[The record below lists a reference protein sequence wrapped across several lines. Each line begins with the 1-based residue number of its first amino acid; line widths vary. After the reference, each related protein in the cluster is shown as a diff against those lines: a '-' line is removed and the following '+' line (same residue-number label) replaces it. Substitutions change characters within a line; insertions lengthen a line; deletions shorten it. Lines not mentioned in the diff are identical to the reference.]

1 MKYAVIL
8 SGGTGSRLGL
18 DIPKQYYQVAGHP
31 VIGYVLQ
38 TLLAYQGLAGIV
50 IVADGTWKHL
60 ICEELADYPGKIG
73 FAEPGANRQLS
84 IYHALVALREQMCIA
99 DEDVVLIQDAARP
112 DTSLLQ
118 IAYCFDAI
126 EGHDGVVPVLP
137 MKDTVYL
144 SENGK
149 AVSALLKRS
158 NVFAGQ
164 APEAF
169 RYGVYRK
176 ANETLLPEQI
186 LAINGSTEPA
196 VLAGLD
202 VVMIPGEEENYK
214 ITTQADLERFCQ
226 EKEGRV

>member
-1 MKYAVIL
+1 
-8 SGGTGSRLGL
+8 
-18 DIPKQYYQVAGHP
+18 
-31 VIGYVLQ
+31 
-38 TLLAYQGLAGIV
+38 
-50 IVADGTWKHL
+50 
-60 ICEELADYPGKIG
+60 
-73 FAEPGANRQLS
+73 
-84 IYHALVALREQMCIA
+84 
-99 DEDVVLIQDAARP
+99 
-112 DTSLLQ
+112 
-118 IAYCFDAI
+118 
-126 EGHDGVVPVLP
+126 
-137 MKDTVYL
+137 VYL

-169 RYGVYRK
+169 RYGAYRK